1 MNGSTFDPLLA
12 LRTLIRHDVRF
23 VVIGGIGARLH
34 GSPTVTRDTDICY
47 ERSPE
52 NLERLAETLADLDA
66 RLRGVDEDVPFLPD
80 AKALWAGDHFTFVT
94 SAGDL
99 DILGAPA
106 GVEGFEELASHATE
120 FEIEGSTVLVA
131 SIDDLIRMKR
141 SAGRAKDLIE
151 VEVLG
156 ALRDEIESEPGD
168 A

>member
-1 MNGSTFDPLLA
+1 LSDPSFDPLLA
-12 LRTLIRHDVRF
+12 LQTLMRHQVRF
-23 VVIGGIGARLH
+23 VVIGGIGGRMH

-52 NLERLAETLADLDA
+52 NLERLADALEELGA
-66 RLRGVDEDVPFLPD
+66 RLRSVDEDVPFLPD
-80 AKALWAGDHFTFVT
+80 AETIAAGDHFTFVT
-94 SAGDL
+94 RAGDL
-99 DILGAPA
+99 DILGTPA
-106 GVEGFEELASHATE
+106 GVGGFDELASHATA

-156 ALRDEIESEPGD
+156 ALREEIASERGGE
-168 A
+168 

>member
-1 MNGSTFDPLLA
+1 M
-12 LRTLIRHDVRF
+12 LIRHGVRF

-52 NLERLAETLADLDA
+52 NLERLAHALRDLDA

-80 AKALWAGDHFTFVT
+80 AETLRAGDHFTFVT

-99 DILGAPA
+99 DILGTPA
-106 GVEGFEELASHATE
+106 GVEGFEDLATHATE
-120 FEIEGSTVLVA
+120 FAIDGSTVLVA

-156 ALRDEIESEPGD
+156 ALRDETENERGD